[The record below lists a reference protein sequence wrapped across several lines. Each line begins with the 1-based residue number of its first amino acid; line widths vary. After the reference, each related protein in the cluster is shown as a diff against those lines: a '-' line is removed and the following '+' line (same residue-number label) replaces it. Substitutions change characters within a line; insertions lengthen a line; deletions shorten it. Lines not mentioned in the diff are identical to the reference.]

1 MRVSARVDYAV
12 RALVQLAADESRM
25 PVKAEHLATSQE
37 IPPKFLLEI
46 LRQLKQKKL
55 LVSRRGPEGGYV
67 LARPADQITIADVIR
82 AVEGPLATVRD
93 VSPASLSYE
102 GPTASLPTVWVAVRG
117 SLRQVLETVSI
128 EDVRSGRLPKQVV
141 AMATKYGEEERP

>member
-12 RALVQLAADESRM
+12 RALVQLAADESLM
-25 PVKAEHLATSQE
+25 PVKAEHLATSQQ

-67 LARPADQITIADVIR
+67 LARPAGEISIADVIR

-93 VSPASLSYE
+93 VSPAQLAYE
-102 GPTASLPTVWVAVRG
+102 GPTESLRTVWTAVRG
-117 SLRQVLETVSI
+117 SLRQVLEEVTL
-128 EDVRSGRLPKQVV
+128 EDVRTGRLPRHVV
-141 AMATKYGEEERP
+141 STADRFGVDERP